1 MSRNDSQLAS
11 EVEGRVSWVAEVGT
25 VVKENDVVARIDSH
39 LSNLQLIDLR
49 SERPTKVGYRV
60 LDDGRK
66 VRVAKV
72 TGEVIES

>member
-1 MSRNDSQLAS
+1 MPKAERAIVQ
-11 EVEGRVSWVAEVGT
+11 GVAT
-25 VVKENDVVARIDSH
+25 VTKHIKPRGMQEPGGMRQQEAAIHV
-39 LSNLQLIDLR
+39 SNLMLIDPR

-72 TGEVIES
+72 TGEVIET